1 MLRLGLGIAAAGAVA
16 DQVVKWWAMDA
27 LMAAAQA
34 IEVLPFF
41 NLVMVCNRGIAI
53 EVLPFFNL
61 VMVCNRGISFGMFG
75 GGALP
80 PWLLAAF
87 AGAIAVSLGIWLARV
102 ETLLLA
108 VGIGLVIGGALGNIV
123 DRLRFDSV
131 FDFLD
136 FHVAGYHWP
145 AFNLADAAITI
156 GVVLL
161 LIDALLISRERP
173 T

>member
-1 MLRLGLGIAAAGAVA
+1 VLRLGLGIAAAVAVA

-27 LMAAAQA
+27 LMVAAQA

-41 NLVMVCNRGIAI
+41 NLVMVW
-53 EVLPFFNL
+53 
-61 VMVCNRGISFGMFG
+61 NRGISFGMFG

-87 AGAIAVSLGIWLARV
+87 AGAIAVGLGIWLARV
-102 ETLLLA
+102 ETRLLA

-123 DRLRFDSV
+123 DRLRFGAV
-131 FDFLD
+131 ADFLD

>member
-1 MLRLGLGIAAAGAVA
+1 MLRLGLGIAATVAVA

-41 NLVMVCNRGIAI
+41 NLVMVW
-53 EVLPFFNL
+53 
-61 VMVCNRGISFGMFG
+61 NRGISFGMFG

-87 AGAIAVSLGIWLARV
+87 AGAIAVGLGIWLARV
-102 ETLLLA
+102 ETRLLA

-123 DRLRFDSV
+123 DRLRFGAV
-131 FDFLD
+131 ADFLD

>member
-1 MLRLGLGIAAAGAVA
+1 MLRLGLGIAAAVAVA

-27 LMAAAQA
+27 LMVAAQA

-41 NLVMVCNRGIAI
+41 NLVMVW
-53 EVLPFFNL
+53 
-61 VMVCNRGISFGMFG
+61 NRGISFGMFG

-87 AGAIAVSLGIWLARV
+87 AGAIAVGLGIWLARV
-102 ETLLLA
+102 ETRLLA

-123 DRLRFDSV
+123 DRLRFGAV
-131 FDFLD
+131 ADFLD

>member
-1 MLRLGLGIAAAGAVA
+1 MLRLGLGIAAAVAVA

-27 LMAAAQA
+27 LMVAAQA

-41 NLVMVCNRGIAI
+41 NLVMVW
-53 EVLPFFNL
+53 
-61 VMVCNRGISFGMFG
+61 NRGISFGMFG

-87 AGAIAVSLGIWLARV
+87 AGAIAVGLGIWLARV
-102 ETLLLA
+102 ETRLLA

-123 DRLRFDSV
+123 DRLRFGAV
-131 FDFLD
+131 ADFLD

-161 LIDALLISRERP
+161 FIDALLISRERP